1 MSVESVGSRRFLVR
15 CQFFDSDTIN
25 FLAATIENLGIVS
38 LENRYF
44 LDTYKD
50 SMFVGSLPRCM

>member
-1 MSVESVGSRRFLVR
+1 MSVAGDYLSDANFLIVAL
-15 CQFFDSDTIN
+15 SI

-50 SMFVGSLPRCM
+50 SMFVVSM